1 MLKKRLIA
9 CLIVRDGLI
18 VQSVG
23 FNKYLPIG
31 YPRFSIEFVAR
42 WDVDEIV
49 LLDISST
56 KDNGSINKNTLKDL
70 TKVCFVP
77 LTVGGGIKSVD
88 DALNIIKAGADKVSI
103 NTYAVERPEIITEIS
118 EKFGSQCVV
127 VSIDCRLESNGKY
140 QVYTDSGAKAT
151 GLNPVAWAKK
161 VELLGAGEIFLHS
174 IDRDGLK
181 QGYDTELIKSIV
193 NAVSIPVIASGGVG
207 LFSHFSSGV
216 MDGGAA
222 AVAAANIFHHTEHST
237 IVAKTHLLNAGIDVR
252 IDSEATYKDREFDES
267 GRLIMLS
274 ESGLSK
280 IKIQRGKKELI

>member
-151 GLNPVAWAKK
+151 GLNPIISILALLIGIKVAG
-161 VELLGAGEIFLHS
+161 VVGAI
-174 IDRDGLK
+174 I
-181 QGYDTELIKSIV
+181 
-193 NAVSIPVIASGGVG
+193 SIPLATMGVVLLED
-207 LFSHFSSGV
+207 LFKG
-216 MDGGAA
+216 D
-222 AVAAANIFHHTEHST
+222 
-237 IVAKTHLLNAGIDVR
+237 
-252 IDSEATYKDREFDES
+252 
-267 GRLIMLS
+267 
-274 ESGLSK
+274 
-280 IKIQRGKKELI
+280 